1 MADFEIA
8 LWQALRELREDGVYS
23 SDLILKGCYF
33 HFTQAVFRKIMQFT
47 LKRDY
52 FKKSNSGARV
62 LMKWLMCLVLLPPDQ
77 MKPTFDA
84 MHNKIKEKN
93 CTNLIKLYKYYK
105 DNWINGPN
113 WSINDICQWGCTVRT
128 NNDAERF
135 HMKLMGQVEK
145 TNVDFYELVNVL
157 GVFATNTMVEAR
169 LFAMGL
175 LDRKAR
181 KNILSFEKELS
192 DASNQLRN
200 KDINSFQFL
209 NKLTSAKHDNQL
221 VDETWG
227 LDHSRVD
234 LQPEVEL
241 VEEDVDSPESEFVD
255 SDVGASDSN

>member
-1 MADFEIA
+1 
-8 LWQALRELREDGVYS
+8 
-23 SDLILKGCYF
+23 
-33 HFTQAVFRKIMQFT
+33 
-47 LKRDY
+47 
-52 FKKSNSGARV
+52 
-62 LMKWLMCLVLLPPDQ
+62 
-77 MKPTFDA
+77 
-84 MHNKIKEKN
+84 
-93 CTNLIKLYKYYK
+93 
-105 DNWINGPN
+105 
-113 WSINDICQWGCTVRT
+113 
-128 NNDAERF
+128 
-135 HMKLMGQVEK
+135 MGQVEK

-227 LDHSRVD
+227 LNFSWVD

-241 VEEDVDSPESEFVD
+241 HEEDEDSPESEYVD